1 MYDLAL
7 EDDQIAELLAEIAV
21 EAEWSAYYER
31 LAAEQEDES

>member
-7 EDDQIAELLAEIAV
+7 EDDQIAELAV
-21 EAEWSAYYER
+21 EAEWSAYYEA